1 MLLIILMSWKQ
12 KNTDPSYALLI
23 HLRFLKKGTLIMSNQ
38 IHISL
43 VGMPSKSSLMS
54 SKLDFREFLGVIYKH
69 LKVCFNGT
77 FRSLIKPFLSEDRHQ
92 IRFHI
97 RPRETHFLISVFF
110 YLTTLKSSFFDNNY
124 EGYDCEYWADESW
137 QKHRIKEKFHENYN
151 KNSQSE

>member
-110 YLTTLKSSFFDNNY
+110 LFD
-124 EGYDCEYWADESW
+124 DL
-137 QKHRIKEKFHENYN
+137 EKFVLWQQLWRVWLWVLGWWILA
-151 KNSQSE
+151 KA